1 MKTLIE
7 AHKVDGVKVCRSE
20 VEVVCFHCQ
29 DPVSEHEQETGT
41 WPDPGNPA
49 EVARAAL
56 GGIKEAIK
64 VGREI
69 KEVGKEM
76 NTFLDEEARARV
88 AWRKKQQEVQRR
100 GDMMYIDAIN
110 EYRVLYNIRKN
121 KEEAFRQIEKEFGKR
136 AVSEVQDLE
145 VRLRKER
152 KELQKDFTSDRE
164 QTRREW
170 LIIGLLGLLIYAVL
184 KITKVW

>member
-1 MKTLIE
+1 MSQL
-7 AHKVDGVKVCRSE
+7 
-20 VEVVCFHCQ
+20 
-29 DPVSEHEQETGT
+29 
-41 WPDPGNPA
+41 PDPGNPA

-110 EYRVLYNIRKN
+110 EYKILYNIRKT
-121 KEEAFRQIEKEFGKR
+121 KEEAFKQIEKEFGKR

-152 KELQKDFTSDRE
+152 KELQKDFDSDRE

-170 LIIGLLGLLIYAVL
+170 LVIGLLGLLIYAVL
-184 KITKVW
+184 KLTKVW

>member
-1 MKTLIE
+1 MSQL
-7 AHKVDGVKVCRSE
+7 
-20 VEVVCFHCQ
+20 
-29 DPVSEHEQETGT
+29 
-41 WPDPGNPA
+41 PDPTDPSK
-49 EVARAAL
+49 VVQAAL
-56 GGIKEAIK
+56 GGIKEALK
-64 VGREI
+64 AGREI
-69 KEVGKEM
+69 KETAKEV

-152 KELQKDFTSDRE
+152 KELQKDFDSDRG
-164 QTRREW
+164 QTRKEW
-170 LIIGLLGLLIYAVL
+170 LIIGLLGLLIYAIL
-184 KITKVW
+184 KMTKVW

>member
-1 MKTLIE
+1 L
-7 AHKVDGVKVCRSE
+7 S
-20 VEVVCFHCQ
+20 Q
-29 DPVSEHEQETGT
+29 L
-41 WPDPGNPA
+41 PDPGNPA

-121 KEEAFRQIEKEFGKR
+121 KEEAFKAIEKEFGKK

-152 KELQKDFTSDRE
+152 KELQKDFDSDRG
-164 QTRREW
+164 QTRKEW
-170 LIIGLLGLLIYAVL
+170 LVIGLLGLLIYAVL
-184 KITKVW
+184 KLTKVW